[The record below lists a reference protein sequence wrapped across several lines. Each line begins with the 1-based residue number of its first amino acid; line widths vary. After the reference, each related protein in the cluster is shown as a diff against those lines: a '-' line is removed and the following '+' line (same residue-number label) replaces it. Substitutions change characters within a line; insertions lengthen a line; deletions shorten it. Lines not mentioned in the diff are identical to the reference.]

1 MQEEVHCSDTQ
12 HRWVSIVAI
21 DKRRLDMLHR
31 FCRIECP
38 LVMLLDILHCLHQEA
53 RTTHRRVADKVV
65 RRRLH
70 HIHNHTDN
78 VTRRTK
84 LSVRSRSSHLTEDI
98 LIDIAH
104 RITVVHVEGID
115 PIDHLRQ
122 CTSIRDKEG
131 SRLHIPAVSTLLTCS
146 DGFDKLKDIL
156 TNHLKHVFWT
166 RMAEHRPAHTLVGN
180 LLFGSRIQPVLP
192 NKEGRILYFG
202 IKVACHIFLL

>member
-1 MQEEVHCSDTQ
+1 
-12 HRWVSIVAI
+12 
-21 DKRRLDMLHR
+21 MLHR

-53 RTTHRRVADKVV
+53 STTHRRVADKVG
-65 RRRLH
+65 RCRLH
-70 HIHNHTDN
+70 HIDNHTND
-78 VTRRTK
+78 VARRAK

-104 RITVVHVEGID
+104 RITVVHVECID

-131 SRLHIPAVSTLLTCS
+131 SRLHIPTVGTLLTCS
-146 DGFDKLKDIL
+146 DGLDKLKHVL
-156 TNHLKHVFWT
+156 TNHLKHIFRT
-166 RMAEHRPAHTLVGN
+166 RMAEHRPAHTLVGHV
-180 LLFGSRIQPVLP
+180 LFGNRIKPVPP